1 MKPKNMKKSTL
12 LLAALIAAAVLFVSC
27 GNSKIYGKWER
38 DDGVVY
44 EFSKDYVSM
53 EDGITMSATYKRSGG
68 DIHVVFNTL
77 IPMSMTCHFTDNDT
91 MQVNTGIGSFELVRI
106 K

>member
-1 MKPKNMKKSTL
+1 MKKSTF

-38 DDGVVY
+38 DDGAVY
-44 EFSKDYVSM
+44 EFSKDYVYS
-53 EDGITMSATYKRSGG
+53 DGLTMPATYKRSGG

-91 MQVNTGIGSFELVRI
+91 MQVNTGIGTFELVRI